1 MIEVRDLGTMAYGK
15 CWLLQQ
21 QLFEKLLGVKRGGCE
36 AEAEAETEAETEAE
50 VGAASKVDV
59 EAETKAEAEAEASG
73 YILLVEHPAVYT
85 LGKSGKSDN
94 ILFSEEQLAAIGAEY
109 YHIDRGGDVTFH
121 GEGQLVI
128 YPILDLERVGIGL
141 KEYISALE
149 QAVIDTVAH
158 WGVEA
163 GRSPGAAGVWIEKS
177 TSGVGG
183 RVERNKICAI
193 GVKSSRY
200 ITMHGAALNVKT
212 DLKYFNYINPC
223 GFTDRGVT
231 SLEVEA
237 EVSIPMEEVKELLL
251 NNLIKIL
258 NVKIYK
264 K

>member
-1 MIEVRDLGTMAYGK
+1 MPYAE
-15 CWLLQQ
+15 CWQLQQ
-21 QLFEKLLGVKRGGCE
+21 QLFDALILSKRDEEQEEQSAGH
-36 AEAEAETEAETEAE
+36 
-50 VGAASKVDV
+50 
-59 EAETKAEAEAEASG
+59 
-73 YILLVEHPAVYT
+73 ILMVEHPAVYT

-94 ILFSEEQLAAIGAEY
+94 ILFSEEQLSAIGAQFFR
-109 YHIDRGGDVTFH
+109 IDRGGDITFH
-121 GEGQLVI
+121 GKGQIVL
-128 YPILDLERVGIGL
+128 YPILDLERLGIGL
-141 KEYISALE
+141 KEYISSLE

-158 WGVEA
+158 WGIEA
-163 GRSPGAAGVWIEKS
+163 GRIEGAAGVWITKGAS
-177 TSGVGG
+177 
-183 RVERNKICAI
+183 RNKICAI

-200 ITMHGAALNVKT
+200 VTMHGLAMNVET

-237 EVSIPMEEVKELLL
+237 AQSVSMEEAKQLLL

>member
-1 MIEVRDLGTMAYGK
+1 MSSVVVRDLGTMAYGE
-15 CWLLQQ
+15 CWELQQ
-21 QLFEKLLGVKRGGCE
+21 KLFQEMLSAKGEQVSE
-36 AEAEAETEAETEAE
+36 
-50 VGAASKVDV
+50 
-59 EAETKAEAEAEASG
+59 EASEAQGSKAG

-94 ILFSEEQLAAIGAEY
+94 ILFSEEQLAAIGADY

-121 GEGQLVI
+121 GEGQIVL
-128 YPILDLERVGIGL
+128 YPILDLEQVGIGL
-141 KEYISALE
+141 KEYITALE

-158 WGVEA
+158 WGIIA
-163 GRSPGAAGVWIEKS
+163 GRSEGAAGVWITKGAS
-177 TSGVGG
+177 
-183 RVERNKICAI
+183 RNKICAI

-200 ITMHGAALNVKT
+200 ITMHGAAMNVKT
-212 DLKYFNYINPC
+212 DLNFFNYINPC

-231 SLEVEA
+231 SLEVEYGGK
-237 EVSIPMEEVKELLL
+237 VSMEEAKELLL

>member
-1 MIEVRDLGTMAYGK
+1 MVEFRDLGRMAYGE
-15 CWLLQQ
+15 CWELQQ
-21 QLFEKLLGVKRGGCE
+21 SLFEELMERKREGRSHG
-36 AEAEAETEAETEAE
+36 
-50 VGAASKVDV
+50 
-59 EAETKAEAEAEASG
+59 G
-73 YILLVEHPAVYT
+73 YILMVEHPAVYT
-85 LGKSGKSDN
+85 LGKSGKSEN
-94 ILFSEEQLAAIGAEY
+94 ILFSEEQLKAIGAEY

-121 GEGQLVI
+121 GEGQIVL
-128 YPILDLERVGIGL
+128 YPILDLEQVGIGL
-141 KEYISALE
+141 KEYIWALE

-163 GRSPGAAGVWIEKS
+163 VRSACAAGVWIEPQPLE
-177 TSGVGG
+177 GNGMV
-183 RVERNKICAI
+183 RRNKICAI

-200 ITMHGAALNVKT
+200 ITMHGAAMNVKT
-212 DLKYFNYINPC
+212 DLKYFDYINPC

-237 EVSIPMEEVKELLL
+237 HGEISMKEVKALLL